1 MIKDPVA
8 EAVAQAWD
16 QVIDR
21 ARRQGPEALRK
32 AELLRRRA
40 DLMRDHA
47 FPAVVAA
54 EIYQIDLKIENQP
67 DTDATLSGRVGSGP
81 PLPGP
86 DGGVPSPG
94 GRFRGPQRGQ
104 QQHLGPGRVPLP
116 RELGLHD
123 AGGPKEVPLR
133 LRTAHGHAHHPPPLR
148 V

>member
-47 FPAVVAA
+47 FPAVVA
-54 EIYQIDLKIENQP
+54 EIYRIDLEIEGEA
-67 DTDATLSGRVGSGP
+67 DTDENLTRWLRRTCPADLRAEA
-81 PLPGP
+81 
-86 DGGVPSPG
+86 
-94 GRFRGPQRGQ
+94 
-104 QQHLGPGRVPLP
+104 
-116 RELGLHD
+116 REEIETRRQ
-123 AGGPKEVPLR
+123 P
-133 LRTAHGHAHHPPPLR
+133 
-148 V
+148 

>member
-40 DLMRDHA
+40 DLLREHA
-47 FPAVVAA
+47 FPVVAA

-67 DTDATLSGRVGSGP
+67 DTDATLTRW
-81 PLPGP
+81 L
-86 DGGVPSPG
+86 
-94 GRFRGPQRGQ
+94 QRTCPAD
-104 QQHLGPGRVPLP
+104 LRAEA
-116 RELGLHD
+116 REEIETRRQ
-123 AGGPKEVPLR
+123 P
-133 LRTAHGHAHHPPPLR
+133 
-148 V
+148 

>member
-47 FPAVVAA
+47 FPAVAA
-54 EIYQIDLKIENQP
+54 EIYQIDLEIEGET
-67 DTDATLSGRVGSGP
+67 DTDENLEGWLWKTCPADLRAET
-81 PLPGP
+81 
-86 DGGVPSPG
+86 
-94 GRFRGPQRGQ
+94 
-104 QQHLGPGRVPLP
+104 
-116 RELGLHD
+116 REEIETRRQ
-123 AGGPKEVPLR
+123 P
-133 LRTAHGHAHHPPPLR
+133 
-148 V
+148 

>member
-40 DLMRDHA
+40 DLLREHA
-47 FPAVVAA
+47 FPVVAA

-67 DTDATLSGRVGSGP
+67 DTDATLTRW
-81 PLPGP
+81 L
-86 DGGVPSPG
+86 
-94 GRFRGPQRGQ
+94 QRTCPAD
-104 QQHLGPGRVPLP
+104 LRAEA
-116 RELGLHD
+116 REEIETAR
-123 AGGPKEVPLR
+123 AGWDPAHRYLDLR
-133 LRTAHGHAHHPPPLR
+133 AEAREEIETRRQP
-148 V
+148 